1 MNKYQRLQ
9 KLFDKKIFFIV
20 GASKSGTTWLQRLL
34 DGHPAIRSAGE
45 GHFMNHLAPNLTK
58 TLLAYNKQ
66 SETRK
71 ERASLLGL
79 NGDFPVFDADGL
91 TLLLRTAI
99 LTIFDRWV
107 DDIDAIEAIGEK
119 TPEHANAMNELAK
132 LFPAS
137 RFIHVLRDGRDVCL
151 SGWHFSQKWSPEAL
165 KDTTLAQF
173 VAHYAG
179 AWRSRVTQAR
189 EFGDAHPGRLLEIRY
204 EALHANPEAEVKRL
218 LEFIQVASAPDI
230 IASCLEAGSFEALS
244 GGRIRGDEDQ
254 NSFFRKGIVGDHKE
268 YFDNDA
274 FAAFEKAAGPLLREL
289 DYD

>member
-204 EALHANPEAEVKRL
+204 EALHANPEAEIKRL

-230 IASCLEAGSFEALS
+230 VESCLEAGSFEALS
-244 GGRIRGDEDQ
+244 GGRVRGEEDQ
-254 NSFFRKGIVGDHKE
+254 NSFFRKGIIGDHRE
-268 YFDNDA
+268 SFTDDA
-274 FAAFEKAAGPLLREL
+274 FTAFEDAAGSLLKEL
-289 DYD
+289 GYD

>member
-99 LTIFDRWV
+99 LTIFDQWV

-119 TPEHANAMNELAK
+119 TPEHANALNELAK

-204 EALHANPEAEVKRL
+204 EALHANPETEIKRL

-230 IASCLEAGSFEALS
+230 IASCLKAGSFEALS
-244 GGRIRGDEDQ
+244 GGRSRGDEDQ